1 MRLIPILLILLA
13 CDAPGPH
20 FRGIPATKVTVEDTT
35 FDVRVR
41 DRLGEAVRT
50 NAQYAPRFGPIAG
63 RAKIAIEHVSGCTVK
78 EMRGDQAQALGV
90 LDCGRGAPIP
100 VETLPGRSLTCY
112 EVHTYVMSSTGE
124 RVSDY
129 DCDWG

>member
-1 MRLIPILLILLA
+1 MRLIPILLVLIA
-13 CDAPGPH
+13 CDVPGPH
-20 FRGIPATKVTVEDTT
+20 FRGIPATKVTVEDST

-50 NAQYAPRFGPIAG
+50 NAQYAPRFGLIAG

-90 LDCGRGAPIP
+90 LDCGQGAPVAPEI
-100 VETLPGRSLTCY
+100 LPGRYLTCH
-112 EVHTYVMSSTGE
+112 EINTFVLSSTGE
-124 RVSDY
+124 RVTDY
-129 DCDWG
+129 DCTWS